1 MCCGHEEGVAAP
13 AKAVLDV
20 GVGELGPMEEVGS
33 GHVDGVRAP
42 LLDFRTVGVE
52 AKCGCGAL
60 AEECV
65 HLPACDERMTFI
77 G

>member
-1 MCCGHEEGVAAP
+1 
-13 AKAVLDV
+13 
-20 GVGELGPMEEVGS
+20 
-33 GHVDGVRAP
+33 VRAP